1 METNKESE
9 NWEDHIVAEVRA
21 IRDSH
26 ARKFDYDIG
35 AIFKDLI
42 SQQEAHKA
50 TGWEYVRLPAKRL
63 EPHNGN
69 GK

>member
-1 METNKESE
+1 MEKSE
-9 NWEDHIVAEVRA
+9 EFEPWEDHIVAEVRA

-50 TGWEYVRLPAKRL
+50 KGWEYVRLPAKRL
-63 EPHNGN
+63 KSSDKP
-69 GK
+69 